1 MGDPREDSAHTEGAR
16 ERTGDPGARSDPGS
30 ADPVQLP
37 EPGSG
42 AHPEERTDPADGQDL
57 AALIRDLGDPA
68 AYPQERG
75 PVTVHQTHISVVF
88 LTETSAYKLK
98 KAVDLAF
105 LDFRTLESRKHF
117 CDEEVRLN
125 RRLAPDVYL
134 GVLPVTRG
142 PDGYRIGG
150 EGEPVEYVVHMR
162 RLPADAT
169 LLARVERDEADEALV
184 ARVARRIAAFH
195 LEARGGADVA
205 EQGRLDVVAR
215 NARENFEQTEAHVG
229 RTVHASVFA
238 RVKEATEA
246 ALSAMGSRIEARAQA
261 GIPRD
266 THGDLHLDH
275 VYVFPERE
283 PPADLAIIDCVE
295 FNRRFRWA
303 DPVADMAFLAMDLA
317 FRGRGDLAAAYARAW
332 FTVRED
338 PDGEDLVPFYLAYRA
353 VVRAKVEGIL
363 AADEGAPGEARTR
376 AALQARAHWLLA
388 LLAPVLGGGRPAVVG
403 ITGRVGSGKS
413 TLARALA
420 EAAGLERVSSDR
432 TRKALAGIDATTS
445 AAAPFGAGLYSD
457 EWNRRTYEACLEAA
471 ERILVE
477 GGRVVVDASF
487 REDRWRTAFL
497 ERARTLGVPALFL
510 HCTAPADEV
519 RGRLRARSGDPSDA
533 DVAIYEAAA
542 ARWEDASPFSARA
555 RVEVPT
561 GERAEV
567 TAAAA
572 LEVLVHRGLAEPARG
587 GGRGRRL

>member
-1 MGDPREDSAHTEGAR
+1 MADPREDAAHGEGAR
-16 ERTGDPGARSDPGS
+16 ERSGDPGAHSEG
-30 ADPVQLP
+30 
-37 EPGSG
+37 G
-42 AHPEERTDPADGQDL
+42 AGAEQESRQDL
-57 AALIRDLGDPA
+57 TGMIRDLERAA

-88 LTETSAYKLK
+88 LTQTSAYKLK
-98 KAVDLAF
+98 KAVDLGF

-150 EGEPVEYVVHMR
+150 EGDPVDYVVHMR

-215 NARENFEQTEAHVG
+215 NARENFQQTEAHVG

-238 RVKEATEA
+238 RVKEATETALA
-246 ALSAMGSRIEARAQA
+246 ALGPRIEARAQA

-338 PDGEDLVPFYLAYRA
+338 PDGEALVPFYLAYRA

-388 LLAPVLGGGRPAVVG
+388 LGALEPPARRPCLLLVGGLPG
-403 ITGRVGSGKS
+403 TGKS

-445 AAAPFGAGLYSD
+445 AAAPFGAGLYTD

-510 HCTAPADEV
+510 QCTAGADEV
-519 RGRLRARSGDPSDA
+519 RRRLRARSGDPSDA
-533 DVAIYEAAA
+533 DAAIYDAAA
-542 ARWEDASPFSARA
+542 ARWEDPSPLTGRA

-561 GERAEV
+561 GDGAEAA
-567 TAAAA
+567 AAAA
-572 LEVLVHRGLAEPARG
+572 LEILVHRGLAEPARG
-587 GGRGRRL
+587 GGRGRTR